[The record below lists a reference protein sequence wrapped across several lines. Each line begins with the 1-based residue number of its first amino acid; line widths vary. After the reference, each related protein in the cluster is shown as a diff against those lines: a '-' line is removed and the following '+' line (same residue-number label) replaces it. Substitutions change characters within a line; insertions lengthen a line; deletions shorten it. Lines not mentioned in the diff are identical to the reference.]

1 MHVSGS
7 MYSCVHSEN
16 FSPFFVGW
24 MQSTGQTSTHEASLV
39 PMHGSA
45 MMCGMAVWDNSEN
58 SVNEAQKAP
67 KAGTVPAFGTN
78 HPFTAT

>member
-1 MHVSGS
+1 
-7 MYSCVHSEN
+7 
-16 FSPFFVGW
+16 
-24 MQSTGQTSTHEASLV
+24 
-39 PMHGSA
+39 
-45 MMCGMAVWDNSEN
+45 MCGMAVWDNSEN